1 MERGTLTRPEEIRDL
16 IADGRLIAARRILL
30 AYHPADAADI
40 LLDLDEENRRRILP
54 LIPADVMADVLEQL
68 DEDDFQD
75 FLPLI
80 ALPALTRIL
89 DRMESDV
96 AADVL
101 QSLPLADRS
110 MALSAMTNS
119 AEVAPLLLHEE
130 DSAGGIMTRGFVTLR
145 ADMTADEAIEYLR
158 LVRPDA
164 EESYYLY
171 VVDHENHL
179 QGVVSLRNLIV
190 APALSRVEELMSQ
203 ETFSVSVDLDQEE
216 AARVVERYDLR
227 SLPVVDS
234 ENRLVGIVTQDDII
248 DVVEAEA
255 TEDMYLLHGVTG
267 LEGPFSP
274 LHTSVRRRL
283 PWLLVNILTALSAAI
298 VVSLFQGTIEKAAVL
313 AVFMPVIAGQGGN
326 AGIQTLTII
335 VRSLALGEMELRDSW
350 QVLAKQLAI
359 GLCNGLAVGLVVGTV
374 AFLWEGNFTLGV
386 VVTLAMLANVGIVA
400 SLGGVLVPTTLRF
413 LGFDP
418 ALAAG
423 IFVTMLTD
431 LLGFLTFLGLAA
443 LLISRI
449 D

>member
-1 MERGTLTRPEEIRDL
+1 
-16 IADGRLIAARRILL
+16 
-30 AYHPADAADI
+30 
-40 LLDLDEENRRRILP
+40 
-54 LIPADVMADVLEQL
+54 
-68 DEDDFQD
+68 
-75 FLPLI
+75 
-80 ALPALTRIL
+80 
-89 DRMESDV
+89 
-96 AADVL
+96 
-101 QSLPLADRS
+101 
-110 MALSAMTNS
+110 
-119 AEVAPLLLHEE
+119 
-130 DSAGGIMTRGFVTLR
+130 
-145 ADMTADEAIEYLR
+145 
-158 LVRPDA
+158 VRPDA

-190 APALSRVEELMSQ
+190 APALTHVDEIMSR
-203 ETFSVSVDLDQEE
+203 ETFSVSTDIDQEE
-216 AARVVERYDLR
+216 AARLVERYDLR
-227 SLPVVDS
+227 SLPVVDE
-234 ENRLVGIVTQDDII
+234 ENRLVGVVTQDDII

-267 LEGPFSP
+267 IEGPWSP
-274 LHTSVRRRL
+274 LQTSVRRRL
-283 PWLLVNILTALSAAI
+283 PWLLVNILTALAAAV

-359 GLCNGLAVGLVVGTV
+359 GLCNGLAVGVVVGLV
-374 AFLWEGNFTLGV
+374 AFLWEGNLTLGV

-400 SLGGVLVPTTLRF
+400 SFGGVLVPATLRF

-443 LLISRI
+443 LLISEI
-449 D
+449 Q